1 MLIENNI
8 QAIGNGLKFTT
19 DVNVDKMSKTD
30 PFSKFFDQAVNL
42 LDETNVIQKDVEQKQ
57 IDFITGKSDDMIAL
71 SMAQSRANSMIAL
84 SMAQS
89 RANSAIQFTS
99 QVTNKI
105 LTAYQEIMRI
115 AI

>member
-71 SMAQSRANSMIAL
+71 SMAQSRANS
-84 SMAQS
+84 
-89 RANSAIQFTS
+89 AIQFTS

>member
-1 MLIENNI
+1 MRIENNI
-8 QAIGNGLKFTT
+8 QSIGNGLKFST
-19 DVNVDKMSKTD
+19 DPNVDKISKTD

-42 LDETNVIQKDVEQKQ
+42 LEETNVIQKDVEQKQ

-71 SMAQSRANSMIAL
+71 SMAQSRANS
-84 SMAQS
+84 
-89 RANSAIQFTS
+89 AIQFTS

-115 AI
+115 SI

>member
-1 MLIENNI
+1 MRIENNGQLI
-8 QAIGNGLKFTT
+8 SNGLKFSTET
-19 DVNVDKMSKTD
+19 NVDKVLKTD

-42 LDETNVIQKDVEQKQ
+42 LEDTNTIQKDVQQKQ
-57 IDFITGKSDDMIAL
+57 LDFITGKSDDMIAL
-71 SMAQSRANSMIAL
+71 SMAQSRAS
-84 SMAQS
+84 
-89 RANSAIQFTS
+89 SAIQFTS